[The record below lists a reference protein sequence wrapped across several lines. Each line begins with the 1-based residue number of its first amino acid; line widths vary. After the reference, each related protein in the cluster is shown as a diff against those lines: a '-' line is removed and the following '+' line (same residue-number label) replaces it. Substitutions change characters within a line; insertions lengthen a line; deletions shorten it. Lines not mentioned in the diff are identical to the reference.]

1 MTLQGAC
8 GLLICGVL
16 LVLVGTN
23 FAHCYVP
30 LPLFRP
36 GYGGRNPYGQSFDVT
51 YQQQLLRPGEEITYW
66 ENVTPFKKQGL
77 MPTSFQAPSL
87 QSLPPMQQPSSE
99 VWFPEGTQ
107 VVGDPNP
114 GFLSSIIRYIISFLQ
129 NLVPAPI
136 RFLFGW
142 Y

>member
-1 MTLQGAC
+1 
-8 GLLICGVL
+8 
-16 LVLVGTN
+16 
-23 FAHCYVP
+23 
-30 LPLFRP
+30 
-36 GYGGRNPYGQSFDVT
+36 
-51 YQQQLLRPGEEITYW
+51 
-66 ENVTPFKKQGL
+66 VTPFKKQGL

-107 VVGDPNP
+107 VVADPNP